1 MVNHCRKKSSSK
13 HKQLKRRIVI
23 IFNIKNEKFP
33 QEVEEF
39 YDEIEYESILWL
51 GGFVKTTLSAALI
64 GSGASVLLSGL
75 CNHPFL
81 LQNPFYNSIVGLM
94 SLIIGV
100 IIVYLI
106 DVERRNYKKKEIQ
119 VYQEKYK
126 EDVEKLNEVY
136 KKELLKQANV
146 IAFQMVNESLHDME
160 DELEDNSY

>member
-1 MVNHCRKKSSSK
+1 
-13 HKQLKRRIVI
+13 
-23 IFNIKNEKFP
+23 
-33 QEVEEF
+33 
-39 YDEIEYESILWL
+39 
-51 GGFVKTTLSAALI
+51 
-64 GSGASVLLSGL
+64 
-75 CNHPFL
+75 
-81 LQNPFYNSIVGLM
+81 M

-106 DVERRNYKKKEIQ
+106 DLERRNYKKKEIQ
-119 VYQEKYK
+119 VYQEKYE

>member
-1 MVNHCRKKSSSK
+1 
-13 HKQLKRRIVI
+13 
-23 IFNIKNEKFP
+23 
-33 QEVEEF
+33 
-39 YDEIEYESILWL
+39 
-51 GGFVKTTLSAALI
+51 
-64 GSGASVLLSGL
+64 
-75 CNHPFL
+75 
-81 LQNPFYNSIVGLM
+81 M

-119 VYQEKYK
+119 VYQEKYE

>member
-1 MVNHCRKKSSSK
+1 
-13 HKQLKRRIVI
+13 
-23 IFNIKNEKFP
+23 
-33 QEVEEF
+33 
-39 YDEIEYESILWL
+39 
-51 GGFVKTTLSAALI
+51 
-64 GSGASVLLSGL
+64 
-75 CNHPFL
+75 
-81 LQNPFYNSIVGLM
+81 M

-126 EDVEKLNEVY
+126 EDFEKLNEVY

-146 IAFQMVNESLHDME
+146 IAFQMVNESLQDME

>member
-1 MVNHCRKKSSSK
+1 
-13 HKQLKRRIVI
+13 
-23 IFNIKNEKFP
+23 
-33 QEVEEF
+33 
-39 YDEIEYESILWL
+39 
-51 GGFVKTTLSAALI
+51 
-64 GSGASVLLSGL
+64 
-75 CNHPFL
+75 
-81 LQNPFYNSIVGLM
+81 M
-94 SLIIGV
+94 SLITGV

>member
-1 MVNHCRKKSSSK
+1 
-13 HKQLKRRIVI
+13 
-23 IFNIKNEKFP
+23 
-33 QEVEEF
+33 
-39 YDEIEYESILWL
+39 
-51 GGFVKTTLSAALI
+51 
-64 GSGASVLLSGL
+64 
-75 CNHPFL
+75 
-81 LQNPFYNSIVGLM
+81 M

-119 VYQEKYK
+119 VYQEKYN

>member
-1 MVNHCRKKSSSK
+1 
-13 HKQLKRRIVI
+13 
-23 IFNIKNEKFP
+23 
-33 QEVEEF
+33 
-39 YDEIEYESILWL
+39 
-51 GGFVKTTLSAALI
+51 
-64 GSGASVLLSGL
+64 
-75 CNHPFL
+75 
-81 LQNPFYNSIVGLM
+81 M

>member
-1 MVNHCRKKSSSK
+1 
-13 HKQLKRRIVI
+13 
-23 IFNIKNEKFP
+23 
-33 QEVEEF
+33 
-39 YDEIEYESILWL
+39 
-51 GGFVKTTLSAALI
+51 
-64 GSGASVLLSGL
+64 
-75 CNHPFL
+75 
-81 LQNPFYNSIVGLM
+81 M

-119 VYQEKYK
+119 VYQEKYN

-146 IAFQMVNESLHDME
+146 IAFQMVNESLHDIE